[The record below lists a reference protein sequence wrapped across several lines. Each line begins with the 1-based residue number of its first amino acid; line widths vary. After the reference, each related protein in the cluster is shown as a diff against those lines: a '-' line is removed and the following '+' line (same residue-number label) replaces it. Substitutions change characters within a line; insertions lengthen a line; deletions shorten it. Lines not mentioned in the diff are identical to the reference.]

1 MIHTLP
7 QAPPQRRER
16 RQFLSLLKEPNVKV
30 TGDDELGVAGQEGE
44 DPVRADDLEDGDGEA
59 DDVFGEG
66 VEGGGGRGEDGAV
79 GVEVA
84 EDEDLE
90 AVEGEDEGC

>member
-16 RQFLSLLKEPNVKV
+16 RQLLSLLKEPNVKV

-59 DDVFGEG
+59 DDVVGEG
-66 VEGGGGRGEDGAV
+66 VEGGGGGGGEEGGAV
-79 GVEVA
+79 GVQVA

-90 AVEGEDEGC
+90 AVEGED